1 MEHSKIEH
9 ERAVPNRHLPLSG
22 VSAMAE
28 AFVENLSIGLI
39 MVDGEG
45 TVRYMNNR
53 AERVLQVSRDE
64 VVGKR
69 VYMLPLKSAVY
80 KVLSENCRNNPVDVS
95 LSGVVLQVKATS
107 VICREGSCLGDMY
120 ELRDITPERRVRRQ
134 GDEFVAT
141 MTHDLKSPLTVMLG
155 YVDSLARDTA
165 IIKSSRAVNSLQEM
179 RRSGHRLLAMIEDIL
194 DSYRLDAGLVQ
205 IRREY
210 CDFGSDL
217 AGCCSE
223 LRHDADMHNVRLEYK
238 IDQGIPFFKVD
249 SAQIC
254 RVFSNLVGNAIKFT
268 PSGGKVAV
276 DAVFT
281 GKELVVTVA
290 DTGIGISA
298 KDQAKIFSKYFR
310 SDRAKGYKG
319 TGLGLTIAKAL
330 VEAHGGSIQVA
341 SSEGSGS
348 CFTVTLPVESPP

>member
-1 MEHSKIEH
+1 MEH
-9 ERAVPNRHLPLSG
+9 ERALQNMGSTSSG
-22 VSAMAE
+22 VKAMAE

-53 AERVLQVSRDE
+53 AERFLQVSRDE

-95 LSGVVLQVKATS
+95 LSGVVLEVKATS

-120 ELRDITPERRVRRQ
+120 ELRDITPERRERRQ

-155 YVDSLARDTA
+155 YVDSLARDNMV
-165 IIKSSRAVNSLQEM
+165 IQSSRAVDSLEET

-210 CDFGSDL
+210 CDFGKDL
-217 AGCCSE
+217 AKCCSE
-223 LRHDADMHNVRLEYK
+223 LSHDAGMHNVRLEYRIDPGIPVLK
-238 IDQGIPFFKVD
+238 ID
-249 SAQIC
+249 STQIC
-254 RVFSNLVGNAIKFT
+254 RVFTNLVGNAIKFT

-281 GKELVVTVA
+281 GTELVVTVA
-290 DTGIGISA
+290 DTGIGISP

-310 SDRAKGYKG
+310 SDRVKGYKG

-341 SSEGSGS
+341 SSEDAGS
-348 CFTVTLPVESPP
+348 CFTVTIPAGSGP